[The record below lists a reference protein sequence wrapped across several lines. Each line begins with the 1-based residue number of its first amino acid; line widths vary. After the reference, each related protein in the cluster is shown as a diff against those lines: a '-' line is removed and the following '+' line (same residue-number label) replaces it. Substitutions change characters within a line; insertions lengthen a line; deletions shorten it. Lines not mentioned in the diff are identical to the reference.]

1 MITTAELIGRLALG
15 AFLGS
20 IIGFER
26 ERRAWTAGLRTHMMV
41 CLGATLMM
49 EVSAYGFYDVI
60 QKGIVLDP
68 SRIAAQVVS
77 GIGFLGAGTIVF
89 LRNEVVKGLTTAAGL
104 WAVAG
109 IGLAVGSGLY
119 IAAIAATLIALLI
132 LLLIRRVE
140 EKYFSKNKFKSIK
153 LIMRSGQVETDQ
165 IEQILHSG
173 GIRFTEINLSSD
185 TEDGTDE
192 MKIKIQKDFVKDG
205 GSLTVINQLK
215 KIKGVK
221 EVNFLS

>member
-20 IIGFER
+20 IIGIER
-26 ERRAWTAGLRTHMMV
+26 EKRAWTAGLRTHMMV
-41 CLGATLMM
+41 CLGATLIM
-49 EVSAYGFYDVI
+49 EVSCYGFYDVL

-119 IAAIAATLIALLI
+119 IAAIATTAIALLI
-132 LLLIRRVE
+132 LLFIRKVE

-153 LIMRSGQVETDQ
+153 LTMRSGQVETDQ
-165 IEQILHSG
+165 IEQILHAQ

-205 GSLTVINQLK
+205 GSMHVINELK